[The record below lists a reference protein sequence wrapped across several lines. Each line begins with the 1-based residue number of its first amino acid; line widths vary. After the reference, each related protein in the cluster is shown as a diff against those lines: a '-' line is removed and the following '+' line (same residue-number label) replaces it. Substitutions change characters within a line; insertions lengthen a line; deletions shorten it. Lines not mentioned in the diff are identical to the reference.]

1 VLAYINMVVGY
12 VVFPNGVWPVDARWG
27 EILNDPLSCLVLAV
41 HTGGRR
47 KQRKSLERQVFESS

>member
-1 VLAYINMVVGY
+1 MVVGY